1 MTRLTKRLR
10 QMLAGLA
17 NRDRKSM
24 FIRYLEGLD
33 GHPSADAVLAAITAT
48 LAWGP
53 LMRKRVS
60 RLTVETCHGGRACSE
75 R

>member
-1 MTRLTKRLR
+1 
-10 QMLAGLA
+10 
-17 NRDRKSM
+17 M

-33 GHPSADAVLAAITAT
+33 GHPSADAVLAAIIAT